1 MSFRKDYSNVKGVYL
16 DESLECLDILDHL
29 THNMRDE
36 RSAGLFCYRCDPET
50 NYHYYT
56 FYNYSEPFPI
66 GSYVYLDKDTD
77 TVYIEHENRLV
88 GFNLGYIKQLIK
100 EKKDELYN
108 R

>member
-16 DESLECLDILDHL
+16 DESLECLDILDYL

-36 RSAGLFCYRCDPET
+36 RSAGLFCYRCDPDI

-66 GSYVYLDKDTD
+66 GSYVYLDKDND
-77 TVYIEHENRLV
+77 TVFIEFENRLV
-88 GFNLGYIKQLIK
+88 GFNLDYIKQLIK